1 VLDTDW
7 SQFQPIDNA
16 ASAAPSDTGV
26 DWSQFEP
33 AEPGLLSSG
42 NIDLHN
48 RPVVRNADG
57 SISTVRSI
65 SINVDGREVL
75 IPTVSDDGRVMSNA
89 DAIEQ
94 FKRTGRH
101 LGVFDNADD
110 ATSYAKRLHEDQAS
124 EYGVDWSQFSPIS
137 FGDVQ
142 SGSISAPQAVDDLG
156 VPNYAGMAASVP
168 DSPIAAPSVA
178 DMNANALEQ
187 TWLGAKQGAL
197 DAASSFSDSIGAGMR
212 AARGIYDA
220 ATSPVMGAAAPLLSS
235 AIQAGN
241 DTPEALSSA
250 QGENLDALRNLAEL
264 RARQQSREQS
274 LRDGSL
280 LDDVA
285 YYAKQGAGN
294 AAPLVV
300 GAGISAV
307 APEIAPIVLPAV
319 FGGQSAAD
327 TYGERRARGDEP
339 ADASEAAAESGVIN
353 AALAAV
359 PGHVIA
365 TPFKSPLLK
374 TGALALSNEAIT
386 AAGAPISMAADQLAG
401 RADYAP
407 EDYASATAE
416 AAKTGVAPSI
426 ALGALGARGN
436 SDPVARARRLV
447 DELERTPTE
456 DPVDAGRKA
465 AEQEFD
471 ASATPPVRDSGTA
484 NTSSKNVDVNDST
497 AGERIPDSGIENA
510 LSPDQVQSAARA
522 RAEALST
529 KDSLTRTER
538 VQLDF
543 LQQNANDPS
552 ALAEGLGVH
561 LQEAPAEAPAARVE
575 AKAPEAAPTATTE
588 PEAAPAP
595 AREAAAASE
604 PASDEF
610 VRKWIPSGRKDSK
623 GRDIMEP
630 TIDHSRDG
638 LVQWLGKNGG
648 VDFDQLHSQ
657 TGVDP
662 ALLKD
667 AEVMRPFG
675 RVGFAALRR
684 KGGMG
689 LERLRE
695 RMQEDGWLPRDDA
708 GTPQQSLNDAA
719 DLAHEALNGRKVNHP
734 YEGADARLER
744 MAREQD
750 GTPSNDLGLY
760 DVHPH
765 EAERA
770 DEAAAHIGER
780 VDAVHGELGRELS
793 DADASDA
800 LSISDLATRAVAL
813 GADPIDVSFAHGR
826 TQAETAHN
834 LWQLV
839 KEREHADTRGNE
851 EGNRGRAG
859 GSDQANGLAD
869 ESSEA
874 GQPRYSRKRPG
885 TEDLFGATSEPA
897 REEVA
902 PPRATTADMF
912 GGPSARD
919 ALGAAERE
927 RDASRNGM
935 RGGRE
940 NAGDGGLF
948 DGVRPEQTDLGGPK
962 YSRQRDEAPSADGIE
977 SHELTPEEAAAM
989 MRKSGRERTPVVA
1002 DDNTTAG
1009 LTGLAQHDDAF
1020 AYGASRE
1027 NSLPGIFRDIER
1039 GYIVAPSADRA
1050 SEAGADKAWRVT
1062 TPAGKE
1068 ATVYQSG
1075 HKVWLD
1081 VSRLE
1086 KGQEGSRI
1094 YNAVANFAH
1103 NTKRQLVPD
1112 PAGVSKVA
1120 LKRRTEAMLSSAL
1133 KFGTT
1138 DHLVPHGHQVSGRP
1152 DIGLPAL
1159 NWKPGDTAHN
1169 IREMARVT
1177 AASTEREYPE
1187 IAGIRY
1193 NPESDRFETHTGREV
1208 KDDDF
1213 ERIARRAG
1221 GVGLGSDGSG
1231 EGSSGSSAPTAGR
1244 RTLKRAVLVK
1254 SLASDEGG
1262 KLARLL
1268 VARGGRGGESDSGVA
1283 LPEGLKRVLY
1293 SKDERATARRTPE
1306 QSAESNAQAESAAA
1320 KAWGKGA
1327 IARLRNRAGLMF
1339 ATKQE
1344 IADAGI
1350 GGHTSVDQLEGVNG
1364 FHDPK
1369 TGKTVIVSDSV
1380 PMDDVAGVVSH
1391 EVFHG
1396 NAPKFLGSDA
1406 FRRLKVAFN
1415 RLGKH
1420 DSEIAAAQGRV
1431 PKDTPEAHRDEEGLA
1446 YLAED
1451 APNHPLAKRLVDEG
1465 KLFLNRLGVPLEW
1478 LNAHAAAVRKI
1489 AALNL
1494 RDASENAE
1502 PRTTGAGTTYSRQD
1516 DLGLRGGGAEDL
1528 PQGPVSRV
1536 ISSFLPGAESIVTE
1550 LQKAVAPMAAGSAEA
1565 RAVAKD
1571 FANAIRKARF
1581 EGVTMDDA
1589 LKRDFTPEQQ
1599 ERMWKAADEESVL
1612 RQQGQDTAGKGL
1624 STLSPDERSA
1634 VGMLQANARR
1644 IYEQARKLGMV
1655 EGEGLPSYTPRMVVR
1670 MGETGPRPVSEGQG
1684 PRPAIGTN
1692 VRTSTGQLKQRKHM
1706 TAAETEAAA
1715 KAKLGDDVQLV
1726 QNIRTLPLATS
1737 KLAEAV
1743 TGRTLINRIR
1753 DIGKETAQD
1762 TVREGSAPNDG
1773 HTWFTL
1779 EHPAFSTWRPRLE
1792 NVDGKSVAVK
1802 DANGNTVFD
1811 RVPLYVRG
1819 DFEGPLKAVLSQPN
1833 GPIYNA
1839 LMTMKGKAMSVIM
1852 YSPLIHNAVEWGR
1865 ALPAMPGK
1873 VATFRIYFE
1882 GNQAK
1887 NDLPTMREAIDAG
1900 LVPIGSRAGFQDI
1913 TSIQE
1918 GDNIIPG
1925 RSWTAKLLAAVPGLF
1940 DKRAGDAVKRAVDR
1954 MGDFWH
1960 NTLLWDRVGDLQA
1973 GLYVNLRDSLI
1984 KKGTDAKTAQRMAA
1998 HLANRYAGAL
2008 PVESMSNAARKIAN
2022 VVAFSRSFTLGNLG
2036 AMKDALTGLPRDVQ
2050 SQILRDSGSE
2060 ALAGAKNIA
2069 RRKAIGIILTDIALS
2084 YVGNSLL
2091 QSGLAIALGN
2101 SDLSKEAR
2109 AYAER
2114 LQAAMQRVKERP
2126 TDLLNPGA
2134 LVTSLTPMS
2143 ENEPEKQDR
2152 VLVGHA
2158 SDGTAIYM
2166 RNPAGKIGEE
2176 FMGWLSSPLDM
2187 VRRKL
2192 GTFVRPALEIVSNDK
2207 GFGRKVYDPYAD
2219 TPTEWIKNA
2228 GRIAQL
2234 IIGEQLPL
2242 QSIQAAKDALS
2253 GAGDKK
2259 VALLQ
2264 SLGPFAGLTF
2274 SKGAPGGEA
2283 VGELY
2288 HARDKHQFAVD
2299 EALPGIRD
2307 AIRADKVDEA
2317 YAKMHELGMSTS
2329 YQRWIVR
2336 TTRNPSLRLSPK
2348 QLKEFYNYASQDEI
2362 ERMQRASGN

>member
-250 QGENLDALRNLAEL
+250 QGENLDALRNLADL

-274 LRDGSL
+274 LRDGSA

-307 APEIAPIVLPAV
+307 APEIAPVLLPAV

-447 DELERTPTE
+447 DELDRTPTE

-484 NTSSKNVDVNDST
+484 NASSKNVDVNGST

-552 ALAEGLGVH
+552 ALAEGLGVR
-561 LQEAPAEAPAARVE
+561 LKNERETIDEPAPSAGHTRVYHSGSVGEGDSGRWVSTSRDYASNYRSDLPLHYLDVPESDPRVNNPDYPDQGVGRGFTFNFETTPDEAARLTPINRVAAAARLE
-575 AKAPEAAPTATTE
+575 AKATEDAPTATPE

-604 PASDEF
+604 PASEL
-610 VRKWIPSGRKDSK
+610 
-623 GRDIMEP
+623 
-630 TIDHSRDG
+630 ID
-638 LVQWLGKNGG
+638 
-648 VDFDQLHSQ
+648 
-657 TGVDP
+657 
-662 ALLKD
+662 
-667 AEVMRPFG
+667 
-675 RVGFAALRR
+675 
-684 KGGMG
+684 
-689 LERLRE
+689 
-695 RMQEDGWLPRDDA
+695 
-708 GTPQQSLNDAA
+708 
-719 DLAHEALNGRKVNHP
+719 
-734 YEGADARLER
+734 
-744 MAREQD
+744 
-750 GTPSNDLGLY
+750 
-760 DVHPH
+760 
-765 EAERA
+765 
-770 DEAAAHIGER
+770 
-780 VDAVHGELGRELS
+780 
-793 DADASDA
+793 
-800 LSISDLATRAVAL
+800 
-813 GADPIDVSFAHGR
+813 
-826 TQAETAHN
+826 
-834 LWQLV
+834 
-839 KEREHADTRGNE
+839 
-851 EGNRGRAG
+851 
-859 GSDQANGLAD
+859 
-869 ESSEA
+869 
-874 GQPRYSRKRPG
+874 
-885 TEDLFGATSEPA
+885 ATS
-897 REEVA
+897 
-902 PPRATTADMF
+902 
-912 GGPSARD
+912 
-919 ALGAAERE
+919 
-927 RDASRNGM
+927 
-935 RGGRE
+935 
-940 NAGDGGLF
+940 
-948 DGVRPEQTDLGGPK
+948 GPK
-962 YSRQRDEAPSADGIE
+962 YSRQRDEAPSAEGIE
-977 SHELTPEEAAAM
+977 SRELTPEEAAAL
-989 MRKSGRERTPVVA
+989 MRKPERERPVIA

-1009 LTGLAQHDDAF
+1009 LTGLAQHEDAF
-1020 AYGASRE
+1020 SYGASQE
-1027 NSLPGIFRDIER
+1027 KTLPGIFRDIER
-1039 GYIVAPSADRA
+1039 GYIAVPSADRA
-1050 SEAGADKAWRVT
+1050 SEAGAKEAWRIT
-1062 TPAGKE
+1062 TPEGKE
-1068 ATVYQSG
+1068 ATVYQDG

-1086 KGQEGSRI
+1086 KGQDGSRI
-1094 YNAVANFAH
+1094 YNAVANYAH

-1112 PAGVSKVA
+1112 PAGVSRVA
-1120 LKRRTEAMLSSAL
+1120 LKRRSEAMLSSAL

-1138 DHLVPHGHQVSGRP
+1138 DHLVPHEHQVNGRP

-1159 NWKPGDTAHN
+1159 NWKAGDTAHN
-1169 IREMARVT
+1169 IHELARVT
-1177 AASTEREYPE
+1177 SASAEREYPE
-1187 IAGIRY
+1187 IANLKY
-1193 NPESDRFETHTGREV
+1193 NPETSRFEDQAGREV
-1208 KDDDF
+1208 KDADF
-1213 ERIARRAG
+1213 ERIARAARG
-1221 GVGLGSDGSG
+1221 PGSDAGSG
-1231 EGSSGSSAPTAGR
+1231 EGSSGRSAPTAGS

-1254 SLASDEGG
+1254 SLASGEGG
-1262 KLARLL
+1262 ALARLL
-1268 VARGGRGGESDSGVA
+1268 VAGGRGSGEPHSGVA

-1293 SKDERATARRTPE
+1293 SKGERETPRATPE
-1306 QSAESNAQAESAAA
+1306 QSAKANAEAEAAAA
-1320 KAWGKGA
+1320 KAWGNGA
-1327 IARLRNRAGLMF
+1327 ISRLRNRAGLIF

-1344 IADAGI
+1344 IAEQRI
-1350 GGHTSVDQLEGVNG
+1350 GGHESVDELDGVNG
-1364 FHDPK
+1364 FHDPN
-1369 TGKTVIVSDSV
+1369 TGKTIIVSDSV
-1380 PMDDVAGVVSH
+1380 PHDDVAGVVSH

-1396 NAPKFLGSDA
+1396 NAEKFLGSEP
-1406 FRRLKVAFN
+1406 FRRLKVAFA
-1415 RLGKH
+1415 RLAKH
-1420 DSEIAAAQGRV
+1420 DSEIAAAQRRV
-1431 PKDTPEAHRDEEGLA
+1431 PEDTPAERREEEGLA

-1451 APNHPLAKRLVDEG
+1451 APNHPLAKKLGDEAR
-1465 KLFLNRLGVPLEW
+1465 LFLNRLGVPLEW

-1612 RQQGQDTAGKGL
+1612 RQQNQDTAGKGL

-1670 MGETGPRPVSEGQG
+1670 MGDTGPRPVSEGQG

-1726 QNIRTLPLATS
+1726 QNIRTLPIATS

-1792 NVDGKSVAVK
+1792 NVDGKSVTVK

-2219 TPTEWIKNA
+2219 TPAEWIKNA